1 MSRLEILWYVLDM
14 LLSNDSDSIIN
25 MKDDD
30 IDSGGD
36 DDDDIERVQENNE
49 K

>member
-1 MSRLEILWYVLDM
+1 MSRWEILWYVLDM

-25 MKDDD
+25 MKGDD

-36 DDDDIERVQENNE
+36 GDDIERVQENNE